1 MLSGKLGGRRELKAK
16 ESNLYR
22 LIFPLFL
29 LINVGGGGWRGAWDA
44 RSIGEHIAPLGE
56 FEHQ

>member
-29 LINVGGGGWRGAWDA
+29 MLGVGVGEGLGMLDRLG
-44 RSIGEHIAPLGE
+44 SI
-56 FEHQ
+56 